1 MQTSLFGKFNPS
13 SDVIYHK
20 GPTNN
25 YERFIECY
33 YYLNKSRSCKQNV
46 VSNAQREWK
55 EKYSNHRNGDY
66 LKTFMEKVE
75 KQKLHI
81 LKKTLKKGVFLKTS
95 KTTADISKSLPP
107 KTTSLPTD
115 PKKV

>member
-1 MQTSLFGKFNPS
+1 
-13 SDVIYHK
+13 
-20 GPTNN
+20 
-25 YERFIECY
+25 
-33 YYLNKSRSCKQNV
+33 
-46 VSNAQREWK
+46 
-55 EKYSNHRNGDY
+55 
-66 LKTFMEKVE
+66 MEKVE

-115 PKKV
+115 PKKA